1 VGNAMDMSFSLGLIV
16 TKEGDIRDAIP
27 GMPAYAAGI
36 GPGMKIIAVNGRK
49 WSKDVMRAA
58 LRYGMQTREPLQLL
72 CENADYFS
80 TYKIDYHGG
89 EKYPHLVRNESQPD
103 VLSDVIKP
111 LAPAQ

>member
-1 VGNAMDMSFSLGLIV
+1 MSFSLGLIV

-49 WSKDVMRAA
+49 WSKDNMRAA
-58 LRYGMQTREPLQLL
+58 LRYGIQTKQPLELL
-72 CENADYFS
+72 CENADYFN

-89 EKYPHLVRNESQPD
+89 EKYPHLVRNGSQTD
-103 VLSDVIKP
+103 VLSDVVKP